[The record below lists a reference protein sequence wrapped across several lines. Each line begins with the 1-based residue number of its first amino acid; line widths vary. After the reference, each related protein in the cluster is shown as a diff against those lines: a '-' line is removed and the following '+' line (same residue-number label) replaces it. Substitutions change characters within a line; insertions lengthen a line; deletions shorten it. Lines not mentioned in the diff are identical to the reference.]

1 MKSKNQDAIN
11 KKNLI
16 IKIVLIV
23 IIIILLIHN
32 CVLLKENEKYQ
43 NNPSPNG
50 NVDII
55 DIKCE
60 DNGCKPVITPTTKP
74 SGDKKTITPVSN
86 EITGLSFT
94 EKNISITNGDSLNL
108 VVIVNPRQLS
118 SSKLEWS
125 SSDPSVVSVDE
136 SGKITGLAIGTATIT
151 VKSSN
156 GKSATIK
163 ITVTEKNVEV
173 EKIELSPSKVE
184 VGVDLTEQIIATI
197 KPENATNRDLI
208 WTSADSS
215 IAKVDNKGVVT
226 GVKVGNTKITV
237 KTKDGK
243 VIATIDVEVDNDDET
258 DDFKVYD
265 KDKKPVNWNGSTNLK
280 IFTKSIYNVDGVIAP
295 ESENTYEFIVKN
307 STDYNIKY
315 NVEFNETNDYN
326 INMKYKLKKNGTYII
341 DHYVDANELNITNQ
355 LLNTNNK
362 DTYQLEWKWVSST
375 NDTSIG
381 TNPEAVYGLQI
392 EVKAESINE

>member
-1 MKSKNQDAIN
+1 MKTKNQDIIN

-74 SGDKKTITPVSN
+74 SGDKNTITPVSN

-108 VVIVNPRQLS
+108 VVIVKPSQLS